1 MDVMAEAGTQ
11 QYRQELIA
19 HPRAL
24 AGIRRIV
31 GAHLRYWG
39 CGQLAEPVTLCV
51 HELLSNVDKH
61 TGSPECGLLLQRRS
75 DGVRVVVSDT
85 STVLPK
91 VREPDWIA
99 ESGRGL
105 FVLNEMADAWG
116 VVPRAMGKDVWFEI
130 RSRVTSAEVAA

>member
-1 MDVMAEAGTQ
+1 MTLMAEAGTQ
-11 QYRQELIA
+11 QYRQELTA
-19 HPRAL
+19 HPQAL

-31 GAHLRYWG
+31 NAHLRYWG
-39 CGQLAEPVTLCV
+39 FGQLAEPATLCV

-61 TGSPECGLLLQRRS
+61 TDSPKCVLLLQRQPV
-75 DGVRVVVSDT
+75 GVRVVVSDT

-105 FVLNEMADAWG
+105 FVLNQMADAWG
-116 VVPRAMGKDVWFEI
+116 VVPHDTGKDVWFEI
-130 RSRVTSAEVAA
+130 RSHAASAEVVV